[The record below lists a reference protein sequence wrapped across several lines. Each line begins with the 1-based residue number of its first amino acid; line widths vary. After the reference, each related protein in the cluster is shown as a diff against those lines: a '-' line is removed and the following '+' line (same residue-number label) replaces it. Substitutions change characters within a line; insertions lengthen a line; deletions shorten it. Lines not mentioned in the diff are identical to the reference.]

1 MAARTSREDGVEAR
15 EVLSRPWVVIWS
27 TVAFVGF
34 LGLWELIVRAELVH
48 RIILPGPGE
57 VGVALWELVTSKAFP
72 GHLRTTMFE
81 TAGGF
86 VLGSALGFLLALA
99 VVVSPFLSRML
110 RPFIVA
116 LQVAPKIALAPLLIT
131 WFGFGPNSKIAQSVL
146 LTFFPVFINTDVG
159 LSKIDPDGLKMMRS
173 LLASRWEI
181 FSKLRLPSALPATFL
196 GLRVGLTFSLI
207 GAVVAEMIAA
217 RSGLGLVL
225 VQSHAR
231 FAIDTMYA
239 VIVIMSLIG
248 LVLFVA
254 IAWLDR
260 KVIYWR
266 EERSG
271 LL

>member
-1 MAARTSREDGVEAR
+1 MGSATLREEGGGAGET
-15 EVLSRPWVVIWS
+15 LSRQAVVIWS
-27 TVAFVGF
+27 TVTFVGF
-34 LGLWELIVRAELVH
+34 LAIWELIVQAELVH

-57 VGVALWELVTSKAFP
+57 VGIALWDLVTSKAFP
-72 GHLRTTMFE
+72 GHLATTLFE

-86 VLGSALGFLLALA
+86 VLGSASGFLLALA
-99 VVVSPFLSRML
+99 VVLSPFLSRML

-131 WFGFGPNSKIAQSVL
+131 WFGFGPNSKIAQSML
-146 LTFFPVFINTDVG
+146 LTFFPVFINTDLG
-159 LSKIDPDGLKMMRS
+159 LSKIDLDSLKMMRS

-181 FSKLRLPSALPATFL
+181 FSKLRLPSALPAIFV

-254 IAWLDR
+254 IAWVDR
-260 KVIYWR
+260 KIVFWR
-266 EERSG
+266 EGSTG
-271 LL
+271 LI